1 MTNIKLKIKNLIFLI
16 KNKFLA
22 FTAFIW
28 SFTKVTAAFYCAIC
42 LLFIFE
48 SLREWSTYYIFSNSS
63 LYGLILSALLAL
75 ALMSL
80 PQNKWRHLFFIT
92 IALPLFAFNLLE
104 IEHYIMFGER
114 VSYASVITMLN
125 TDPRIAAQFVGDS
138 LNLKTLFGIVLSAAP
153 MLCLLFIGIPY
164 RFYLS
169 LKHQTSVITLYAIF
183 PLALIFVIIGM
194 FIYDYYKEL
203 PQYDRNIADAYND
216 VKDFNERSQ
225 RMRQFDLSDI
235 TTKLS
240 DKPQVHVIVIGESAY
255 RPELSIYGNTIK
267 TTPFADSIKDKLY
280 TFTDVTSPSAQTAI
294 VLEKVLTLAEENRD
308 RKKIW
313 AEPGLIDFYNAAGFK
328 TYWISAH
335 SMYGL
340 FDNYSHLLQ
349 RVKHRVFINQFKK
362 WSAGFSE
369 YKLDSDLLPELDK
382 ALADSAPRKVIF
394 LHLMGSHRL
403 YEDRYPPDY
412 QKNNPEFTFNDEEV
426 DDRYITYVKSL
437 HYTDYMLSE
446 IFKRVS
452 KNKDAASFILYFSD
466 HAESVSKYGD
476 GYRHADSSQDPRS
489 LEIPFI
495 LWLSDTYKADNAEF
509 VKNFTDYLNRPYET
523 NWAIHS
529 LLELSRISHPKINY
543 QKSIFNPD
551 YTPKKQRR
559 FEEWQLMRSQQM

>member
-1 MTNIKLKIKNLIFLI
+1 MTTLKTKIKNIVSSAKAKI
-16 KNKFLA
+16 LA
-22 FTAFIW
+22 LTRFIW
-28 SFTKVTAAFYCAIC
+28 CYIKVTAAFYVTIC
-42 LLFIFE
+42 LMFIFE
-48 SLREWSTYYIFSNSS
+48 SLRDWSSFYLLSDSS
-63 LYGLILSALLAL
+63 LYGLILSALLAS
-75 ALMSL
+75 ALLCL
-80 PQNKWRHLFFIT
+80 PQNKWRHLFFIV
-92 IALPLFAFNLLE
+92 ISLPLFVFNLLE

-114 VSYASVITMLN
+114 ISYASVITMLN
-125 TDPRIAAQFVGDS
+125 TDPRIATQFVGDN
-138 LNLKTLFGIVLSAAP
+138 LNAKTLFGIVLCAAP
-153 MLCLLFIGIPY
+153 LLCLLIIGIPY
-164 RFYLS
+164 RLYLS
-169 LKHQTSVITLYAIF
+169 LQNKTSVIRLYAVF
-183 PLALIFVIIGM
+183 PLALICLVTGM
-194 FIYDYYKEL
+194 FIRDYYKEL

-225 RMRQFDLSDI
+225 RMQQFDLSDI
-235 TTKLS
+235 TANLS
-240 DKPQVHVIVIGESAY
+240 DTPQVHVIVIGESAY
-255 RPELSIYGNTIK
+255 RPELSIYGNAVK
-267 TTPFADSIKDKLY
+267 TTPFADSLKDDLY
-280 TFTDVTSPSAQTAI
+280 AFTDVTSPSAQTAI

-308 RKKIW
+308 REKIW

>member
-1 MTNIKLKIKNLIFLI
+1 MTTLTLKIKNIYQLVKAKI
-16 KNKFLA
+16 LA
-22 FTAFIW
+22 ATRFIW
-28 SFTKVTAAFYCAIC
+28 SYIKVTAAFYCAIC
-42 LLFIFE
+42 LIFIFE
-48 SLREWSTYYIFSNSS
+48 SLRDWSSFFILSDSS

-75 ALMSL
+75 ALLCL
-80 PQNKWRHLFFIT
+80 PQNKWRHVFFVI
-92 IALPLFAFNLLE
+92 IGLPLFVFNLLE

-114 VSYASVITMLN
+114 FSYASTVTLIN
-125 TDPRIAAQFVGDS
+125 TDPRIAGQFIGDN
-138 LNLKTLFGIVLSAAP
+138 LNFKTLFGIVLSAAP
-153 MLCLLFIGIPY
+153 ILGLLFIGIPY

-169 LKHQTSVITLYAIF
+169 LKNPTSVITLYAIF

-194 FIYDYYKEL
+194 FIRDYYKEL
-203 PQYDRNIADAYND
+203 PQYDRNIADAYHD

-225 RMRQFDLSDI
+225 RMQQFDLSDI

-255 RPELSIYGNTIK
+255 RPELSIYGGTVK

-280 TFTDVTSPSAQTAI
+280 TFTNVTSPSAQTAI

-308 RKKIW
+308 REKIW
-313 AEPGLIDFYNAAGFK
+313 AEPGLIDFYNAAGFE

-382 ALADSAPRKVIF
+382 ALADNAPRKVIF

-403 YEDRYPPDY
+403 YEDRYPLDY
-412 QKNNPEFTFNDEEV
+412 QKNNPEFAFNNEEV
-426 DDRYITYVKSL
+426 DDRYVTYVKSL

-452 KNKDAASFILYFSD
+452 ENKEASSFILYFSD

-509 VKNFTDYLNRPYET
+509 VKNFANYLNRPYET
-523 NWAIHS
+523 NWTIHS

-543 QKSIFNPD
+543 QKSIFSPD
-551 YTPKKQRR
+551 YMPKKQRR